1 LRRPLLHAMLA
12 LSSSSFAY
20 QPVVVPSVA
29 PRMASPVME
38 MTDERFPR
46 AGKGVLPNGGVS
58 AIPFLVTPAHLDGS
72 MAGDK
77 GFDPMNL
84 GSGFNMKYLRE
95 AELKH
100 GRICMLAFIGYIQVD
115 LGNTWPGAPKV
126 SSLAA
131 HDASVQNGSMMALLL
146 AVGLMESLSYVA
158 IYEMLSG
165 ETDRKPGDYGFDPLN
180 YKSQKDYSE
189 VEITHCRA
197 AMLAF
202 SGMITQ
208 SALFETGFPYV
219 PH

>member
-1 LRRPLLHAMLA
+1 
-12 LSSSSFAY
+12 
-20 QPVVVPSVA
+20 
-29 PRMASPVME
+29 ME